1 MLLFMNAIMIL
12 SYAH

>member
-1 MLLFMNAIMIL
+1 MIL